1 MTTAPNEP
9 VFGPLPLGDFAWL
22 KLYYFDVED
31 DVAAWMVRQYNR
43 SLGEKPENARR
54 WLAELSADKSRNRR
68 GLRWYESFTFRDPEG
83 FREQGP
89 SACGPSSYD
98 LFHLYLEETQLGWIP
113 NVTLDPA
120 LVGRWTG
127 VRNDD
132 SRPIEV
138 AFRIDASLEQSGL
151 PLDAF
156 AQQWCVYDGGGELV
170 LRFLERPGKPMTEWT
185 VMPLSS
191 LKVQLVLP
199 GHSFELVHDGKGEP
213 SYVGEWLGGGELRAR
228 ATGLRL
234 CGRAR
239 DGRRWLSTGSLR
251 KLLELGPGG
260 PAVAGESLLR
270 PLVARYAAA
279 AREAAAAASGDEP
292 LAEGLRSDVI
302 HAVDRVAWAGDRFV
316 LAPHP
321 ALHDEVGAQVA
332 GWIAAIH
339 RGEFKL
345 GPS

>member
-1 MTTAPNEP
+1 VSEALN
-9 VFGPLPLGDFAWL
+9 FGPLPLGDFDWL

-31 DVAAWMVRQYNR
+31 DVAAWMVRQFNKT
-43 SLGEKPENARR
+43 LAEKPESARR
-54 WLAELSADKSRNRR
+54 WLDELPADKSQKRR

-83 FREQGP
+83 FREVGP
-89 SACGPSSYD
+89 AACSPSSYD
-98 LFHLYLEETQLGWIP
+98 LFHLYLEESPLAWTP

-120 LVGRWTG
+120 LVGHWTG

-132 SRPIEV
+132 NRPIEV
-138 AFRIDASLEQSGL
+138 TFRVDAGFEQSGL

-156 AQQWCVYDGGGELV
+156 AQQWCVYDGGAELV

-185 VMPLSS
+185 VMPLGSQ
-191 LKVQLVLP
+191 KAQLVLP

-234 CGRAR
+234 IGRAR
-239 DGRRWLSTGSLR
+239 DGRQWMSTGNVR
-251 KLLELGPGG
+251 KLLGGAPGS
-260 PAVAGESLLR
+260 PSGEALLR
-270 PLVARYAAA
+270 PLVARYAAC
-279 AREAAAAASGDEP
+279 AREAAEAATAKGDAALADALRADVFAAA
-292 LAEGLRSDVI
+292 
-302 HAVDRVAWAGDRFV
+302 DRVAWAGDRFA
-316 LAPHP
+316 LAPH
-321 ALHDEVGAQVA
+321 ASLHDEVMAQVG
-332 GWIAAIH
+332 GWLQAIQ